1 MMSGESTAVAFPTVS
16 VVVPTRHRP
25 ELLHRALE
33 SILGQRYDGD
43 IEVLVVFD
51 QEDPLDPEIGS
62 KDGRSIRLL
71 RNERSTGLAGAR
83 NTGILAAMGDYVAHC
98 DDDDEW
104 LPDKLSL
111 QVERL
116 SSTAT
121 ADVVVTGVSIVY
133 EDRVID
139 RTPTTDVVDLNQL
152 LRSRTQEIH
161 PSSILARRQAYVDG
175 IGLVDEA
182 IPGSYG
188 EDYEWMLRA
197 ARRAP
202 ILVVRQPLVRAYWH
216 RTSFFADRW
225 ATIVDAIEYLLA
237 RYPEFQGQ
245 PRGLARLYGRLA
257 FAHAALGHRSTAR
270 LWARRSIRLYPPER
284 RAYLALCV
292 SSGLVSS
299 DRLLRMAHRTG
310 KGI

>member
-1 MMSGESTAVAFPTVS
+1 M
-16 VVVPTRHRP
+16 
-25 ELLHRALE
+25 
-33 SILGQRYDGD
+33 
-43 IEVLVVFD
+43 
-51 QEDPLDPEIGS
+51 
-62 KDGRSIRLL
+62 
-71 RNERSTGLAGAR
+71 AGAR
-83 NTGILAAMGDYVAHC
+83 NTGILAATGDYVAHC

-139 RTPTTDVVDLNQL
+139 RTPTTDVVDLDQL

-202 ILVVRQPLVRAYWH
+202 ILVVREPLVRAYWH

-237 RYPEFQGQ
+237 KYPGVPGTATGSRATVRTTGVR
-245 PRGLARLYGRLA
+245 PRRTGPSIDGRGSGLGGRS
-257 FAHAALGHRSTAR
+257 GSTRA
-270 LWARRSIRLYPPER
+270 ER